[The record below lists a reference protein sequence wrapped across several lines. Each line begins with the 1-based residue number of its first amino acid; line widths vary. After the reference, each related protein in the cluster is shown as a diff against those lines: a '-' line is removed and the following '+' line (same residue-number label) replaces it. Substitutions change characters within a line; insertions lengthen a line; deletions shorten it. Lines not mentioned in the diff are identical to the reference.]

1 MFTYGFKYLLLM
13 LSHAIGRYMA
23 RVDFVIAH
31 IIRWTWVLL
40 AEISSAVEAP
50 VAETL
55 VGTHSMLFP

>member
-1 MFTYGFKYLLLM
+1 M